1 MSPIGNESEF
11 PFLGRLQ
18 TDKEGIL
25 PVISRGGRV
34 FTIEWPR
41 NRDSWSLAFR
51 QGTAGLESL
60 ARFILED
67 TRWQTSASDLGD
79 EVELRS
85 NLLPI
90 LCSPGKIV
98 ALGRTFPAHAVELGN
113 EPIKEPLIF
122 NKLSENIVGDGDE
135 LVIPWVQG
143 ERFDN
148 EIELGILIGKPLH
161 FASQEEAE
169 QAFFGWCQ
177 INDFTWRSEQG
188 RAKGKGAPWFVAK
201 NLPRCLPLGKRLVLA
216 SSELDPCSWR
226 FTCKINGTQ
235 VQQGDFAGIGQEPGA
250 LISWLSR
257 QLPLHPGDLIALGT
271 PKGVTSVKPGDMVT
285 TAIENLGTLT
295 HQIAAGSQQ

>member
-1 MSPIGNESEF
+1 MSPIGNETEF

-18 TDKEGIL
+18 TDKEGIV
-25 PVISRGGRV
+25 PVVSRGGRV
-34 FTIEWPR
+34 FAIESAQ
-41 NRDSWSLAFR
+41 NMDSSSSAFR
-51 QGTAGLESL
+51 QGTRGYESL
-60 ARFILED
+60 ARLIVENPH
-67 TRWQTSASDLGD
+67 WQTSASDLGA
-79 EVELRS
+79 EVELRP
-85 NLLPI
+85 NLLPV

-113 EPIKEPLIF
+113 EPTKEPLVF
-122 NKLSENIVGDGDE
+122 NKLSENIVGDGDD

-169 QAFFGWCQ
+169 QAFVGWCQ
-177 INDFTWRSEQG
+177 VNDFTWRSEQG
-188 RAKGKGAPWFVAK
+188 RAKAKGAPWFVAK

-216 SSELDPCSWR
+216 SSEQDPRSWR
-226 FTCKINGTQ
+226 FACTINGTQ
-235 VQQGDFAGIGQEPGA
+235 VQQGDFSGMGQEPGA
-250 LISWLSR
+250 LVSWLSR

-295 HQIAAGSQQ
+295 HRIGAGSQQ